1 MSEDHIED
9 SSGHD
14 EGLDVLS
21 EAVQTETAPLLS
33 SSITLPR
40 STALPWRS
48 LFIVQLLTAGQ
59 PLALDV
65 IFPFVNQ
72 MVLDVGIVKHP
83 EEVGFYS
90 GIIMAMYPATSFLAV
105 MPASHLSDLVG
116 RKTVVLLGL
125 SGMAVSTIWF
135 GLSKT
140 FSSMLISRALSGIL
154 GSVFACTK
162 VIVAELTDKTN
173 QARAFQWHLLSYKFG
188 QIIGLPLGG
197 LLAHPEH
204 HFPTVFDNE
213 FWINHPFALPC
224 FVTGGYAIFSVILG
238 YVYLP
243 ETAPRWRLRVHT
255 VNAEPDVR
263 GDYYTAISLLNDFQT
278 DVAVSSISYNAILT
292 RPILSVMLASFNVG
306 LLSDG
311 LIVIFPLFCFTPIG
325 LGGLGMSEAAIGFQ
339 MAIRSVLQLGTL
351 PFYHQISTHFYST
364 THIHRTFMWIW
375 CLPIIILPCANL
387 VARTTDNIWML
398 NACLFLFHSTWSLAS
413 FTWLTLN
420 NMIVDVTPSAEALS
434 TVNGL
439 SMLTIALPQ
448 AVTPAFIAPLFAY
461 SVESGVAN
469 GYIVWIIFL
478 VLSMCLLIGFSH
490 NSSDLFA
497 SNYYTQVSFRLF
509 IA

>member
-9 SSGHD
+9 SSGHG

-33 SSITLPR
+33 SPITLPR

-72 MVLDVGIVKHP
+72 MILDVGIAKHP

-105 MPASHLSDLVG
+105 MPASHLSDLAG

-125 SGMAVSTIWF
+125 SGMAISTIWF

-154 GSVFACTK
+154 GSVFACTRI
-162 VIVAELTDKTN
+162 IVAELTDKTN
-173 QARAFQWHLLSYKFG
+173 QARALQWHLLSYKFG

-213 FWINHPFALPC
+213 FWNNHPFALPC

-255 VNAEPDVR
+255 VNAEP
-263 GDYYTAISLLNDFQT
+263 NT
-278 DVAVSSISYNAILT
+278 DVAASSISYNDFLT

-306 LLSDG
+306 LLSDS
-311 LIVIFPLFCFTPIG
+311 LKVIFPLFCFTPIG

-339 MAIRSVLQLGTL
+339 MVIRSVLQLGTL
-351 PFYHQISTHFYST
+351 PFYHQISTHFNST
-364 THIHRTFMWIW
+364 THVHRTFMWIW
-375 CLPIIILPCANL
+375 SLPIIILPCANL
-387 VARTTDNIWML
+387 VARTTDNIWTL

-413 FTWLTLN
+413 FTYLTLN

-439 SMLTIALPQ
+439 SMLTMALPQ
-448 AVTPAFIAPLFAY
+448 AVAPAFIAPLFAY
-461 SVESGVAN
+461 SVETAN

-478 VLSMCLLIGFSH
+478 VLSLFSAIH
-490 NSSDLFA
+490 SMTLKEPINNWRDSHD
-497 SNYYTQVSFRLF
+497 
-509 IA
+509 